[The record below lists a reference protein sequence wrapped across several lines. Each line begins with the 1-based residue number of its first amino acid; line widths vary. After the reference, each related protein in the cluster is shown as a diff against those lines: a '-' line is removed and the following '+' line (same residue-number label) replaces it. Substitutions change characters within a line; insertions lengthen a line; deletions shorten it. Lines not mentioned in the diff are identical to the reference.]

1 MTKTPIHPRSP
12 LGVFE
17 LHHKPTGNDN
27 LQHSINLITLRQT
40 STSSASELSVQRGL
54 YLRYITVGLW

>member
-27 LQHSINLITLRQT
+27 LQQSIKSIETEFYAHRRK
-40 STSSASELSVQRGL
+40 RGA
-54 YLRYITVGLW
+54 R